1 MVLGSMLAL
10 IKLKISLLLT
20 DLRKECDEG
29 AKAQW
34 LRPSEVQDIPI

>member
-10 IKLKISLLLT
+10 IKLKISLT

-34 LRPSEVQDIPI
+34 LRP